1 MVLAW
6 NRLSRLT
13 DMSDRNV
20 QLISLWQSFIEGDK
34 DAYSLLY
41 RQYHP
46 RLYNYGR
53 KFTSD
58 LVLIEDNIQ
67 DIFVKFWIGKEK
79 LHKIES
85 FHSYLFVSFRH
96 ALVKSIQ
103 QQEAERSKIINEEN
117 ISFNLEISID
127 QVIIDREQLSEQHL
141 LLTNAL
147 KNLSERQ
154 KEAIFFLFYENLS
167 YKEVAEILNIS
178 TKATYKLVARALSEL
193 RSNYLSRSMVSLLL
207 FSI

>member
-1 MVLAW
+1 MA
-6 NRLSRLT
+6 
-13 DMSDRNV
+13 DRNV
-20 QLISLWQSFIEGDK
+20 QLISVWQSFIEGDK
-34 DAYSLLY
+34 DAYSFLY

-67 DIFVKFWIGKEK
+67 DLFVKFWIGKEN
-79 LHKIES
+79 LRKIES

-103 QQEAERSKIINEEN
+103 QQEAERRIIINEEN
-117 ISFNLEISID
+117 ISFNLEVSID

-167 YKEVAEILNIS
+167 YKEVSEILNIS

-207 FSI
+207 FSL

>member
-1 MVLAW
+1 MPDSNTL
-6 NRLSRLT
+6 
-13 DMSDRNV
+13 
-20 QLISLWQSFIEGDK
+20 LISLWKSFNEGDK
-34 DAYSLLY
+34 DAYASIY
-41 RQYHP
+41 RHYHP

-67 DIFVKFWIGKEK
+67 DIFVKFWIGRES
-79 LHKIES
+79 LRKIES

-103 QQEAERSKIINEEN
+103 QQAAERSKIINEEN

-141 LLTNAL
+141 LLINAL

-167 YKEVAEILNIS
+167 YKEVSEILNIS
-178 TKATYKLVARALSEL
+178 TKATYKLVARALAEL